1 MTRESLV
8 GRKFGRLLVVK
19 EFGRNKRGGR
29 LWECICDCG
38 NKQISPTGELN
49 NGSVRSC
56 GCLKDEQRKKKK
68 LNKYKFEDDYVIGY
82 ASNKNLEF
90 YIDKDDYELI
100 NGHTWYIN
108 SKGYVATRAKKEND
122 ESSIYTM
129 FLHRLIMNLEKTDN
143 YHKEEVEHIDRNP
156 LNNRKNNLM
165 IKKHSENMLNKSKY
179 KNNTSG
185 ITGVNWSKSKQ
196 KWTVRVYKDRKVAYF
211 KEVKDFDEAVRL
223 RLTAEKEIFGEHAGQ
238 RHLFDLYGIK

>member
-1 MTRESLV
+1 MKREDLTGNVFGKLSVIEEL
-8 GRKFGRLLVVK
+8 GRDKKGYKTWRCK
-19 EFGRNKRGGR
+19 CGCGN
-29 LWECICDCG
+29 ECIRNTSDLKSR
-38 NKQISPTGELN
+38 NVK
-49 NGSVRSC
+49 SC

-82 ASNKNLEF
+82 ASNNNLEF
-90 YIDKDDYELI
+90 YIDKEDYELI
-100 NGHTWYIN
+100 NGYTWYIN
-108 SKGYVATRAKKEND
+108 SKGYVATRGKRDD
-122 ESSIYTM
+122 EESDKYTM

-143 YHKEEVEHIDRNP
+143 YHIEEVEHIDRNP

-223 RLTAEKEIFGEHAGQ
+223 RLIAEKEIFGEHAGQ